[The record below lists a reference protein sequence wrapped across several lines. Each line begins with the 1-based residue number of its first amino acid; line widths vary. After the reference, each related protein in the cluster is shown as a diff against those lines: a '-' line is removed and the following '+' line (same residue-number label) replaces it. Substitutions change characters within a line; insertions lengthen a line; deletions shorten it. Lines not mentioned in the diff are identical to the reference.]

1 MAYYTY
7 EQLLEKIHN
16 MQSIYFVIE
25 DCNIVEFKYNGSY
38 RISCY
43 NITSCVYDKVVNQ
56 DEFNSEFFYYLTHYK
71 MGGAKNGI

>member
-25 DCNIVEFKYNGSY
+25 DCNIVEFKYDGEY
-38 RISCY
+38 KISCY
-43 NITSCVYDKVVNQ
+43 NIASSLYDRTV
-56 DEFNSEFFYYLTHYK
+56 DCEEFNSMFYYYLIHYR
-71 MGGAKNGI
+71 MGGVKNGK